1 MSHWNKKFT
10 GSKSLAIKIGPFR
23 LGAGVGGDSDDGDG
37 DGDDSDGGGA
47 LDGDSYFHKMK
58 ELCQSIWGRRNNSEE
73 FFL

>member
-37 DGDDSDGGGA
+37 DSDDGDGDGDDSDGGRGV
-47 LDGDSYFHKMK
+47 
-58 ELCQSIWGRRNNSEE
+58 GR
-73 FFL
+73 